1 MSRPQESPLRPQ
13 AVRRNVR
20 VAVSLLLLLPAASC
34 TRLAKVPEEVRAVRT
49 MFGGDLPFEVRIDHN
64 ANQNTPIAVDLV
76 VVYDAKLLD
85 KLEAMNAETWF
96 QKRTQFLADNA
107 DSMEAWSWEWV
118 PGQDVQP
125 LSVSYRAGA
134 QQFVVYADY
143 EPAPDVTSDYRAKI
157 GPQYPFL
164 LILQEKTFSI
174 ERLPWK
180 P

>member
-1 MSRPQESPLRPQ
+1 MRPQ
-13 AVRRNVR
+13 AVRWSVHL
-20 VAVSLLLLLPAASC
+20 AASLLLLIPLASC
-34 TRLAKVPEEVRAVRT
+34 SKLARVPAEIRATRT

-107 DSMEAWSWEWV
+107 DMVTSWSWEWV
-118 PGQDVQP
+118 PGQEIPQQ
-125 LSVSYRAGA
+125 SVPYRAGA

-143 EPAPDVTSDYRAKI
+143 TPVPDVTSDYRATV
-157 GPQYPFL
+157 GPQYPFR
-164 LILQEKTFSI
+164 LILQETTFSI
-174 ERLPWK
+174 ERLPWR